1 MHIHPSLPTIIG
13 PLAHNNADPYNT
25 VYSCRT
31 SAEEQST
38 RRNTPGIQRSPEV
51 EYLNTFHGY
60 ADHLNPTNQQEE
72 YIEQRFLLRRRHH
85 AILRM
90 PTNTNEPS
98 MPPRCPESRQE
109 WKKAEIVYLGQRTNP
124 THFPPRA
131 PGRECEKCIAAPRCR
146 GGDTKPTARSLDRD
160 TREMRT
166 ISDRR

>member
-85 AILRM
+85 AVLRM

-109 WKKAEIVYLGQRTNP
+109 WKKKSRDSLSRPANEPYTL
-124 THFPPRA
+124 PP
-131 PGRECEKCIAAPRCR
+131 PC
-146 GGDTKPTARSLDRD
+146 ARKGM
-160 TREMRT
+160 REMHRST
-166 ISDRR
+166 TLPRRRYKANRKVTRPGHTRDAHNLG